1 MEATFLLKNTLDAHD
16 GIWITGIICFT
27 ILLLTISVLVFVYYR
42 KDAIQTAKEKEME
55 KKEEEEKAQRD
66 HQLNVEEIKTKDKYR
81 ERLAN
86 FFELRAKGI
95 TKDENAFFTYNDH
108 ISTNYVKVLNSFI
121 NGTALTEDILNFTQ
135 KEETSDSKNT
145 RQ

>member
-1 MEATFLLKNTLDAHD
+1 MEATFLFKNTLDAHD

-42 KDAIQTAKEKEME
+42 KKAIQKAKEEETK
-55 KKEEEEKAQRD
+55 KKEEAEKAQRD
-66 HQLNVEEIKTKDKYR
+66 HQLKVEEIKTKEKYCD
-81 ERLAN
+81 RLAN

-95 TKDENAFFTYNDH
+95 TKDDNVFFTYNDP

-121 NGTALTEDILNFTQ
+121 NGTALTEDIFDFT
-135 KEETSDSKNT
+135 KKGETPD
-145 RQ
+145 